1 MTQQQLLNTDT
12 ISQLPKKR
20 RVIHTPIDGFIW
32 SISTRISARK
42 AKEIERF
49 IKFAMVGTLGA
60 IVDFGTLNILQ
71 STILS
76 PVDASGHTIGFSLLI
91 GDATVFIPTHVALA
105 ATISFIAAIMSNF
118 FWNRFWTYPD
128 SRSRSVRRQLAQFA
142 TVSVI
147 GWSARTIWISASFH
161 AIGTVATSIL
171 NTIITPPITDSE
183 VIARIGSNI
192 ALFIGIFVV
201 MIWNFFANRYWT
213 YNDVE

>member
-1 MTQQQLLNTDT
+1 MTQQIINTDT
-12 ISQLPKKR
+12 IAKLPKKNR
-20 RVIHTPIDGFIW
+20 AIHTPIDGFIQAV
-32 SISTRISARK
+32 SLRISTRR
-42 AKEIERF
+42 AKEVERF

-71 STILS
+71 STILP
-76 PVDASGHTIGFSLLI
+76 PVDALGHTIGFDLSI
-91 GDATVFIPTHVALA
+91 GQNSIFIPTHVALA
-105 ATISFIAAIMSNF
+105 ATISFIAAITSNF

-147 GWSARTIWISASFH
+147 GWSARTAWISASFH
-161 AIGTVATSIL
+161 AIGTIAVSTL
-171 NTIITPPITDSE
+171 NAFITPPITDSE
-183 VIARIGSNI
+183 LTARIGSNI

-213 YNDVE
+213 YNDVD